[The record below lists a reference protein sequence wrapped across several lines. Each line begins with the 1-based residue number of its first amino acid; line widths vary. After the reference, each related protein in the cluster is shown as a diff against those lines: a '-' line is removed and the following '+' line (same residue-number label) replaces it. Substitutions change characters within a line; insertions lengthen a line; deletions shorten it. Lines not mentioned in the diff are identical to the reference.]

1 MEKKLTLKL
10 FDSNYAL
17 SDSNFN
23 SLSLID
29 NYIYYTLCTHDING
43 PGRVYR
49 LDTETEIPELIG
61 DLADICGEGESK
73 RIPQGKSHTPFYKY
87 DGKIWF
93 ATHCSFYGGSVDG
106 KENPAPPPEGYLPY
120 SGGRIVTIDKDKN
133 TTVVA
138 KAPDGEGIITMSMDT
153 DRGIAYCLTWPS
165 GLLLIY
171 DAAANTFKNC
181 GKVALDGE
189 IGVGERYSCLCRTI
203 AIEPTT
209 GTAYFTLSNGEI
221 YETDKDGNVKLVPW
235 CNLKRD
241 IFGQFD
247 PTVGG
252 HQGYNWRYLSYSKKY
267 RKFFGVHG
275 KSGWL
280 FTFDPVNQT
289 FEILDRIASR
299 YCKQTGAYEEFR
311 YGYMTLTASPV
322 DEDLLHYISGYSD
335 PETKL
340 PVLTAIS
347 YHIATGT
354 YVEHGRL
361 CLPNGACLAN
371 IQTLAV
377 TASGDWYVCPWCR
390 TDETNHKGEPK
401 AHVDLAKFRIQQS
414 L

>member
-1 MEKKLTLKL
+1 MEKKITLKL
-10 FDSNYAL
+10 LNSGYAL

-23 SLSLID
+23 SLSLVD

-49 LDTETEIPELIG
+49 LDIETETPELIG
-61 DLADICGEGESK
+61 DLADICGEGDVK

-106 KENPAPPPEGYLPY
+106 KENPAPPPEGYQEY
-120 SGGRIVTIDKDKN
+120 SGGRIVTIDKDKK
-133 TTVVA
+133 TSVVA
-138 KAPDGEGIITMSMDT
+138 KAPDGEGIITMNMDT
-153 DRGIAYCLTWPS
+153 DRGVAYCLTWPS

-171 DAAANTFKNC
+171 DAVANTFKNC

-189 IGVGERYSCLCRTI
+189 IGVGDRYSCLCRTF

-221 YETDKDGNVKLVPW
+221 YETDKHGNVKLVEW

-241 IFGQFD
+241 IFGHFD

-252 HQGYNWRYLSYSKKY
+252 HQGYNWRYLVYSKKY
-267 RKFFGVHG
+267 KKFFGVHG

-280 FTFDPVNQT
+280 FTFDPVNKS
-289 FEILDRIASR
+289 FEIIDRIASR
-299 YCKQTGAYEEFR
+299 YCKVNGTYEDFR
-311 YGYMTLTASPV
+311 YGYMTLAASQT
-322 DEDLLHYISGYSD
+322 DADLLHYVSGYTD
-335 PETKL
+335 PETKT
-340 PVLTAIS
+340 PVLTAIT
-347 YHIATGT
+347 YNVATGAYT
-354 YVEHGRL
+354 EHGQL
-361 CLPNGACLAN
+361 CLASGEYPTN

-377 TASGDWYVCPWCR
+377 TAKGDWYVCPWTK
-390 TDETNHKGEPK
+390 TDMKTPTGNPRSY
-401 AHVDLAKFRIQQS
+401 VDLAKFRVE
-414 L
+414 